1 VARLVPHPFGA
12 LVRRLFRE
20 LDEKRAIFDLPV
32 RRFFLGD
39 QQKDFGVSFHG
50 HRAASPLG
58 PAAGPHTQLAQNIV
72 LAWLGGSRIIE
83 LKTVQVLDE
92 LTIPRPCI
100 DMETVGFNVEWSQE
114 LTLDESLE
122 EYTKASMLIDLLVA
136 SGRLPIAP
144 GYDRT
149 IFDMSVG
156 YSLEGIRSG
165 TVQAFIGGMMD
176 GRSTVDRLRRQ
187 IPDEFRHYRD
197 LDFRTKLS
205 DTLTLSTFHGCP
217 PHEVE
222 AITSFLL
229 REVGLHSVIKLN
241 PMLLGGIET
250 RRLLH
255 DVLGY
260 HDIDV
265 PESAF
270 DRDMTWEQ
278 ATGMVERLEGT
289 AASLGL
295 GLGVKFT
302 NTLIVNNNRQFFP
315 PSEKE
320 MYLSGPPLHVLATA
334 LVGRFREHF
343 GDRFPISFSAGI
355 DRTNFPD
362 AVALGLA
369 PVTVCTDL
377 LKTGG
382 YGRTRGYF
390 QELASRM
397 DAVGAATVGDFI
409 IRAYGMAGEALG
421 RLDLEAQARPACAR
435 ALENGG
441 SLRAASGDA
450 VYRRWVS
457 QAALLNTRTYAE
469 RVAADQRYARA
480 RHAKGPRKIGRRLQ
494 LFDCLS
500 CDKCIPVCPNDANFT
515 FVLPAMDIQVVK
527 VRRGQDAWE
536 TRNEGILAIREDHQ
550 IANFADFCNDCGNCD
565 VFCPE
570 DGGPYVLKPRFFG
583 SLERWRASRLDGF
596 YLGRRGGSEVIAGRF
611 DGHEYELVAPGGRL
625 EYAGAGFRVTFDER
639 DPAGT
644 VEGEASGEIDLTFAQ
659 IMNVLR
665 KAVLDPSVVNYVNSV
680 ADTDERTRPLS

>member
-1 VARLVPHPFGA
+1 VARLVPYPFGA

-20 LDEKRAIFDLPV
+20 LDERRAIFDLPA

-39 QQKDFGVSFHG
+39 QGKEFGVAFHG
-50 HRAASPLG
+50 RHAASPLG

-100 DMETVGFNVEWSQE
+100 NMETVGFNVEWSQE
-114 LTLDESLE
+114 LMLHESLE
-122 EYTKASMLIDLLVA
+122 EYVKASMLIDLLVA
-136 SGRLPIAP
+136 SGRLALAP
-144 GYDRT
+144 GFDRT

-156 YSLEGIRSG
+156 YNLDGIRG
-165 TVQAFIGGMMD
+165 ERVQAFIRGMMD
-176 GRSTVDRLRRQ
+176 ATSTVDRLRRQ

-270 DRDMTWEQ
+270 DRDVKWEQ
-278 ATGMVERLEGT
+278 ATGMVERLEGV

-320 MYLSGPPLHVLATA
+320 MYLSGPPLHVLAMM
-334 LVGRFREHF
+334 LVGRFRQRF
-343 GDRFPISFSAGI
+343 GDRIPVSFSAGI

-362 AVALGLA
+362 AVALGLT

-382 YGRTRGYF
+382 YGRARGYF
-390 QELASRM
+390 QELTSRM
-397 DAVGAATVGDFI
+397 DSVGATTIGEFI
-409 IRAYGMAGEALG
+409 IRAYGMAGEALT
-421 RLDLEAQARPACAR
+421 RLDLDVPARLACAR
-435 ALENGG
+435 ALEDGG
-441 SLRAASGDA
+441 SLEAASGVE

-457 QAALLNTRTYAE
+457 QAALLNTRMYVE
-469 RVAADQRYARA
+469 RVAADPRYARA
-480 RHAKGPRKIGRRLQ
+480 RHAKGPKKIGRRLR

-515 FVLPAMDIQVVK
+515 FVLPAMDIRVVK
-527 VRRGQDAWE
+527 VRRGKDGWE
-536 TRNEGILAIREDHQ
+536 TRHEGSLAIREDHQ

-570 DGGPYVLKPRFFG
+570 DGGPYILKPRFFG
-583 SLERWRASRLDGF
+583 SLERWRASPLDGF
-596 YLGRRGGSEVIAGRF
+596 YLGRQGGSELIAGRF
-611 DGHEYELVAPGGRL
+611 DGHEYELVAASGRL
-625 EYAGAGFRVTFDER
+625 EYAGTGFRVTFDER

-665 KAVLDPSVVNYVNSV
+665 KAVLALSAVNYVNSV
-680 ADTDERTRPLS
+680 ADAEERSGRSS